1 MAAKKVVKKK
11 AAKAKSNGSFKLTY
25 ATMFNPPESMHTNFD
40 KAVVKVHAGLGKDI
54 PMLINGEDRFIEAKF
69 DDRSPINTDWL
80 LGTFQKGGVAEG
92 REALSAARAAVPVW
106 GTMKWKDRVRIMRR
120 AAAQIEKRLYEISAV
135 VSLEIGKNRM
145 EALGDVQE
153 TADLIYY
160 YCDEVERNNG
170 YIVPMKSDP
179 LVGFS
184 STNVSKLKPYGV
196 WVVISP
202 FNFPF
207 ALAGGPTGAALV
219 AGNTVVFKPASDTP
233 YSGRLLAECI
243 RDAGVPDGAFNYVT
257 GGGATIGQELIENA
271 EVDGITFTGSYDVG
285 MHIYKTFA
293 TGKHPRPCIA
303 EMGGKNPAIV
313 TAKADLDAAAQGIMR
328 SAFGLQGQ
336 KCSACS
342 RIYVENSVKDKFVD
356 KLVNLTNKIAIGDPT
371 KREVWLGPVAN
382 KSSYREFSEFCRRT
396 VTGRRDSHGRPAAA
410 RR

>member
-25 ATMFNPPESMHTNFD
+25 ATMFNPPESMHTAFD

-54 PMLINGEDRFIEAKF
+54 PMLINGQDRFIEAKF

-80 LGTFQKGGVAEG
+80 LGTFQKGGVADG
-92 REALSAARAAVPVW
+92 QDALNAARAAVPVW
-106 GTMKWKDRVRIMRR
+106 ANMKWKDRVRIMRK

-160 YCDEVERNNG
+160 YCDEMERNNG
-170 YIVPMKSDP
+170 YIVPMRPDP
-179 LVGFS
+179 LAGFTS
-184 STNVSKLKPYGV
+184 SNVSILKPYGV

-257 GGGATIGQELIENA
+257 GGGAGIAVQSAQDRLSVATAAVDMAEESLRIIQNRYDAGLTTVTELLRNEA
-271 EVDGITFTGSYDVG
+271 ALLDARTRKLKATYDV
-285 MHIYKTFA
+285 
-293 TGKHPRPCIA
+293 RIA
-303 EMGGKNPAIV
+303 RIQLEY
-313 TAKADLDAAAQGIMR
+313 AAG
-328 SAFGLQGQ
+328 SLQG
-336 KCSACS
+336 
-342 RIYVENSVKDKFVD
+342 
-356 KLVNLTNKIAIGDPT
+356 
-371 KREVWLGPVAN
+371 
-382 KSSYREFSEFCRRT
+382 
-396 VTGRRDSHGRPAAA
+396 DSNVLK
-410 RR
+410 